1 MATFTFRTV
10 QNIPVELEKA
20 WSFFSSPNNLQAI
33 TPPNLGFKVISRHQ
47 GKNIY
52 AGQIIEYTVKPI
64 LGIPIYWMTE
74 ITHVRERQYFID
86 EQRFGPYELWHHQHH
101 FREIEGGV
109 EMTDIVHY
117 RNPLGFLGN
126 IANRLFVKDQLKD
139 IFEFR
144 FQKVEELF
152 GKWPEV
158 KTNTVEFNLVA

>member
-10 QNIPVELEKA
+10 QNIPIEIEKA

-33 TPPNLGFKVISRHQ
+33 TPSNLGFKVISRHL

-74 ITHVRERQYFID
+74 ITHVRENQYFID
-86 EQRFGPYELWHHQHH
+86 EQRFGPYKLWHHQHH

-139 IFEFR
+139 IFGFR

-152 GKWPEV
+152 GKWPGV
-158 KTNTVEFNLVA
+158 KTNTLEFIR